1 MNKNKKRFYI
11 VGISLIIVASIVSV
25 LLVTRN
31 VVGFDIAGVSERDC
45 VPYNVFIMKG
55 EDDFSVDIKWSTKAE
70 CVGFVLYGRDRS
82 KLDMVAIDRLNSGKS
97 REHLVTLEKLLTT
110 ERYYFLIDSQ
120 EKAYGNGGVPL
131 EFVLA
136 EL

>member
-11 VGISLIIVASIVSV
+11 AGISLIIVASIVSV

>member
-31 VVGFDIAGVSERDC
+31 AVGFDIAGVSERDC